1 LIPQTVSPGRLQQA
15 NGLLSLTESG
25 FAILGPV
32 VAGVLVATVGSG
44 WALATDA
51 ATFLIS
57 AVFLSQLQV
66 PRLAERVPASFL
78 SELRAGWREFTSRT
92 WLWVDGLFSAFG
104 NLAVLAPIWALA
116 PSSPKNPWVERRPG
130 RRSSQRSGSAR
141 SSRAW
146 PRFAS
151 SPSDL
156 CSLESAPSSC
166 LGFPRPCSPC
176 PAPTPLLAAG
186 AFAAGF
192 GLILFNT
199 LFETTVQQHVPAAAL
214 SRVSSID
221 WMLSLGLYPIGLA
234 LAGWVAE
241 VIGVGATLAVAAA
254 WALLS
259 TPLVLAVPSVRN
271 LRRRDGP
278 PEADPATIQPL

>member
-1 LIPQTVSPGRLQQA
+1 MGCSASQRADLRFSDRLSPVCSWPRSARAGPWPPTRRRFSSA
-15 NGLLSLTESG
+15 RSFSPSYRCRDSRSG
-25 FAILGPV
+25 F
-32 VAGVLVATVGSG
+32 
-44 WALATDA
+44 
-51 ATFLIS
+51 
-57 AVFLSQLQV
+57 
-66 PRLAERVPASFL
+66 R
-78 SELRAGWREFTSRT
+78 RA
-92 WLWVDGLFSAFG
+92 FSASCARG
-104 NLAVLAPIWALA
+104 GA
-116 PSSPKNPWVERRPG
+116 SSRPG
-130 RRSSQRSGSAR
+130 RGCGWTASFQRSGTAR

>member
-1 LIPQTVSPGRLQQA
+1 
-15 NGLLSLTESG
+15 
-25 FAILGPV
+25 
-32 VAGVLVATVGSG
+32 
-44 WALATDA
+44 
-51 ATFLIS
+51 
-57 AVFLSQLQV
+57 
-66 PRLAERVPASFL
+66 
-78 SELRAGWREFTSRT
+78 
-92 WLWVDGLFSAFG
+92 
-104 NLAVLAPIWALA
+104 
-116 PSSPKNPWVERRPG
+116 
-130 RRSSQRSGSAR
+130 
-141 SSRAW
+141 
-146 PRFAS
+146 
-151 SPSDL
+151 
-156 CSLESAPSSC
+156 